1 MGSGRGGFCLRLALV
16 GTCLLIVY
24 AICINNLKSYP
35 LTRDENSTI
44 FRILNPYNL
53 SLVNTP
59 LETLRNVAAD
69 SQQHGPLYF
78 ILASL
83 WGAAAGTELITLRY
97 LSVLFAVLTV
107 AAVYRLASITGSW
120 RLAFFA
126 ALIASCTAFF
136 HSHTYFARM
145 YSLLPFCAAWVVW
158 SYWKLQS
165 SPAGASKWLWLS
177 LFASTAAILYVHYY
191 GIFILAAV
199 GIYHLLCAPKDRRWL
214 QICLVMTA
222 GGLVFLAWLPVALEG
237 LITRR
242 DFFAARLNPVESLQ
256 ALLSVYAN
264 GLWYLG
270 IVLMVIVC
278 WRWRRLNRPV
288 RFLMLITCF
297 AVGAAMLT
305 NEFTA
310 VFVGKRMRY
319 HIVFLPLF
327 AAAFAIALTFIPLP
341 RGRRAL
347 VQIMLLIALTLSFH
361 QFSHSDELTH
371 YTNMTEYKAHALPP
385 IHSILYHP
393 AIVLSDEAPILSL
406 HPSAKLHW
414 FVLDYYAKRY
424 DVSLVHIFYD
434 DGTPVIQTSGKII
447 PDLSAFVAEYG
458 SFWLIYKPH
467 EANPQTMSSA
477 FQWMHN
483 YYRSCGRTI
492 DNANEVIEHFVRDSA
507 PC

>member
-1 MGSGRGGFCLRLALV
+1 MKGGGCGLLRLMAV
-16 GTCLLIVY
+16 VVCLFAVY
-24 AICINNLKSYP
+24 AFSTTQLKSYS

-78 ILASL
+78 VLASL
-83 WGAAAGTELITLRY
+83 WGAVAGTELITLRY
-97 LSVLFAVLTV
+97 LSVLSAVLTV
-107 AAVYRLASITGSW
+107 AAVHRLASITGCW

-126 ALIASCTAFF
+126 AFIVSCTAFF
-136 HSHTYFARM
+136 HAHTYFTRM
-145 YSLLPFCAAWVVW
+145 YSLLPFCSAWVLW

-165 SPAGASKWLWLS
+165 SPAGAPKWLWLS
-177 LFASTAAILYVHYY
+177 LFASAATILYVHYY

-199 GIYHLLCAPKDRRWL
+199 GIYHLLCAPKNRRWL
-214 QICLVMTA
+214 QICLAMTA
-222 GGLVFLAWLPVALEG
+222 AGLMFLPWLPVAVDG
-237 LITRR
+237 LFTRR
-242 DFFAARLNPVESLQ
+242 NFFSVRLNPIESLH
-256 ALLSVYAN
+256 ALLTVYAN

-270 IVLMVIVC
+270 LVLVIVLC
-278 WRWRRLNRPV
+278 WRWRRLNRPA
-288 RFLMLITCF
+288 RFLMLVTCF
-297 AVGAAMLT
+297 AVGAALLT

-310 VFVGKRMRY
+310 VFVSKRMRY
-319 HIVFLPLF
+319 NIVFLPLF
-327 AAAFAIALTFIPLP
+327 AAAFATALTFIPLP

-347 VQIMLLIALTLSFH
+347 VQIMLLIALAFSFYR
-361 QFSHSDELTH
+361 FSHSDELTH

-393 AIVLSDEAPILSL
+393 AIALSDEAPILSL

-414 FVLDYYAKRY
+414 FILDYYAKRY
-424 DVSLVHIFYD
+424 NISLVHVFYD

-447 PDLSAFVAEYG
+447 PNLDAFVANYG
-458 SFWLIYKPH
+458 SFWLIYQPH
-467 EANPQTMSSA
+467 ETNPQSMSST

-483 YYRSCGRTI
+483 YYRSCGRTV
-492 DNANEVIEHFVRDSA
+492 DNANEIIERFVRDSD